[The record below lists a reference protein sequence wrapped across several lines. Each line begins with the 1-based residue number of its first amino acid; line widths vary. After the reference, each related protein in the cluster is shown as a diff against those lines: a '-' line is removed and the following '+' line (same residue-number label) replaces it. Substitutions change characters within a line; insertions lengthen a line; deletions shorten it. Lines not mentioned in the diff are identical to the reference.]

1 MGTDPVGIKKTRPGD
16 SGVVTPPQPGPRR
29 YWASVEL
36 EASGFS
42 KQLISINTEVLDH
55 LRRAGARLTVRLEIQ
70 AESDQDFD
78 DAVRRVVSENSANLG
93 FSDYGFE
100 K

>member
-1 MGTDPVGIKKTRPGD
+1 M
-16 SGVVTPPQPGPRR
+16 
-29 YWASVEL
+29 ASIEL

-55 LRRAGARLTVRLEIQ
+55 RAGARLTVRLEIQ

-78 DAVRRVVSENSANLG
+78 DAVRRTVGENSANLG
-93 FSDYGFE
+93 FSGYGFE
-100 K
+100 E

>member
-1 MGTDPVGIKKTRPGD
+1 M
-16 SGVVTPPQPGPRR
+16 
-29 YWASVEL
+29 ASIEL

-55 LRRAGARLTVRLEIQ
+55 LRRADARLTVRLEIQ

-78 DAVRRVVSENSANLG
+78 DAVRRTVGENSANLG
-93 FSDYGFE
+93 FSGYGFE
-100 K
+100 E

>member
-1 MGTDPVGIKKTRPGD
+1 MPL
-16 SGVVTPPQPGPRR
+16 SPQPGPGR
-29 YWASVEL
+29 YWASIEL

-70 AESDQDFD
+70 AETDQAFD
-78 DAVRRVVSENSANLG
+78 EAVRRVVSENSASLR
-93 FSDYGFE
+93 FRSYGFDE
-100 K
+100 

>member
-1 MGTDPVGIKKTRPGD
+1 M
-16 SGVVTPPQPGPRR
+16 
-29 YWASVEL
+29 ASIEL

-70 AESDQDFD
+70 AESDQGFN
-78 DAVRRVVSENSANLG
+78 DAVRRTVGENSANLG

-100 K
+100 E

>member
-1 MGTDPVGIKKTRPGD
+1 M
-16 SGVVTPPQPGPRR
+16 
-29 YWASVEL
+29 ASIEL

-70 AESDQDFD
+70 AESDQGFD
-78 DAVRRVVSENSANLG
+78 DAVRRTVGENSANLG
-93 FSDYGFE
+93 FSGYGFE
-100 K
+100 E